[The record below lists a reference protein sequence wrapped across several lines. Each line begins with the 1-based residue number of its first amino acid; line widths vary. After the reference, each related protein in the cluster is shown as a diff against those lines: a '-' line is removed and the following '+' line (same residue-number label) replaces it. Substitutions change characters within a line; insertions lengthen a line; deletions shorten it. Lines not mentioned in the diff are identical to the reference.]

1 MLSLRGNNIGVLRGE
16 GKGRCSVIWWDKRR
30 ANFSFF
36 REKSKKRF
44 YCRSDLLSLTN
55 NIVCVFK
62 CFSNTK
68 QLQKKKP
75 KLLFIR
81 PRLSTFFT
89 KKREKKWN
97 EKKKKMKKSLLM
109 KKKEKCW
116 KGKNRIHLNRF
127 RRRPVP
133 PRHRPVRSRLV
144 SQHEYKY
151 SSSIPRKTKT
161 WRMEEGKDT
170 HHPFAWLDPAP
181 SHEEQNIVSL

>member
-97 EKKKKMKKSLLM
+97 EKNEKIAFDEEKRKMLEGKKSNTLKSLPSSP
-109 KKKEKCW
+109 
-116 KGKNRIHLNRF
+116 GS
-127 RRRPVP
+127 PPTP
-133 PRHRPVRSRLV
+133 PRSLAPRLSTRV
-144 SQHEYKY
+144 QVQQQY
-151 SSSIPRKTKT
+151 TT
-161 WRMEEGKDT
+161 
-170 HHPFAWLDPAP
+170 
-181 SHEEQNIVSL
+181 QN